1 MSNVVLRRGRHA
13 TIPHAD
19 KTSVSPFRSALR
31 STHVVAIWCFE
42 KRRTRQ
48 HGSDA
53 SCLFVSKGG
62 AGHIDHLFVFFLA
75 GGRVRN
81 HRFIWNDFREFGDTV
96 AERIVCVPICLNGGK
111 KQSRIIS
118 GTLGF

>member
-1 MSNVVLRRGRHA
+1 MLIRLLFLRSDPHSVVHMSLLSGVLRRGEHDSMVL
-13 TIPHAD
+13 TPVVF
-19 KTSVSPFRSALR
+19 SSPREVQDTLIICSF
-31 STHVVAIWCFE
+31 
-42 KRRTRQ
+42 
-48 HGSDA
+48 
-53 SCLFVSKGG
+53 
-62 AGHIDHLFVFFLA
+62 FFLA